1 MATFDE
7 INKLPENKPTLNNL
21 IDQKFVQS
29 TTPDGYEQ
37 ELINSYN
44 KQFEPKEIGAQGVNA
59 LYPGMNQP
67 INVGT
72 YSGSIVGNNPI
83 FVPTGD
89 ILARDPILARRKA
102 IDDAARAR
110 AADIKPYE
118 RSTAPTTVDP
128 YYNKQVYSEFTAAQ
142 DDIIKRAQKQY
153 GKDFRIILE
162 DKNTKL
168 GKEMANLSANTNF
181 MVKDIDAI
189 TNMISSMD
197 KGLLDKTIHLSKSQ
211 RKTYNEY
218 KAKIGN
224 FSDLTS
230 LQEANL
236 PEMHEKMR
244 ASIDLNDY
252 FNNSGVMDDLQA
264 SVDQTYYTG
273 DKGDYYESATNKK
286 TSYSEIIKDLSK
298 NLAEGTFA
306 DEIERGIY
314 TLEDISSGLSARL
327 KDSNERSGNITKK
340 SDKQIA
346 KGEGTQINAWE
357 ENRQEYNPE
366 DPKSQILFK
375 YDSEG
380 NRIEGGDYALEVV
393 EDYNMKH
400 DGGVVTKINER
411 LPEGK
416 IQTQDFKGVSI
427 SGVEVYWDKGKEKV
441 IPGNSLVSFKTMS
454 RLKNGDIIIMAD
466 IAEPTKTKVSEVALT
481 VGDKKDK
488 KPSTFDSYT
497 IKSRAVILRKGNQ
510 GTGMVKKIA
519 ATIKGKKAKAAFEEY
534 YNNLIEGGK
543 PKESETANYSEREE
557 EGIKSVM
564 DRNGITREEAIS
576 ELQRRGKLK

>member
-1 MATFDE
+1 MGTFDE
-7 INKLPENKPTLNNL
+7 INKLPENKPTLSNL
-21 IDQKFVQS
+21 IDEKFVES

-37 ELINSYN
+37 EVLKAYN
-44 KQFEPKEIGAQGVNA
+44 QQFTPQSVSVQESGD
-59 LYPGMNQP
+59 LYPGINQP

-89 ILARDPILARRKA
+89 ILARDPIIARRKA
-102 IDDAARAR
+102 LDDAARKR

-118 RSTAPTTVDP
+118 RGVAPTTVDP
-128 YYNKQVYSEFTAAQ
+128 HYNKQVYAEFNASQ

-168 GKEMANLSANTNF
+168 GREMANLTANTNF
-181 MVKDIDAI
+181 MVKEVDAI
-189 TNMISSMD
+189 TDMISAMD

-230 LQEANL
+230 LKESNL
-236 PEMHEKMR
+236 PEIHQKMR
-244 ASIDLNDY
+244 ASVDLNDY
-252 FNNSGVMDDLQA
+252 FNKSGVMDDLKA
-264 SVDQTYYTG
+264 SVTQTFNVG
-273 DKGDYYESATNKK
+273 DKPEYYSSITDKT
-286 TSYSEIIKDLSK
+286 TSYEGLIKDLSK
-298 NLAEGTFA
+298 HLAESTFA

-327 KDSNERSGNITKK
+327 KDSKERSGKITKK

-357 ENRQEYNPE
+357 DNRQEYNPE
-366 DPKSQILFK
+366 QPKTQALST

-380 NRIEGGDYALEVV
+380 NRLEKQNIIEVV

-411 LPEGK
+411 LTDGK
-416 IQTQDFKGVSI
+416 FQTQDFTGVSI
-427 SGVEVYWDKGKEKV
+427 SGLEVIGDNGKSEN
-441 IPGNSLVSFKTMS
+441 IPGNSLSSFKTMS

-466 IAEPTKTKVSEVALT
+466 VAVPTKTEVKRKNSKGGN
-481 VGDKKDK
+481 VE
-488 KPSTFDSYT
+488 FDSYT
-497 IKSRAVILRKGNQ
+497 IKNRAVILRKGFQ

-519 ATIKGKKAKAAFEEY
+519 ATISDKKARKNFDA
-534 YNNLIEGGK
+534 
-543 PKESETANYSEREE
+543 R
-557 EGIKSVM
+557 
-564 DRNGITREEAIS
+564 
-576 ELQRRGKLK
+576 